1 MKSVAL
7 YSPAPARGWLPWG
20 ALAPVLAILIVAL
33 PAMVAWKIEH
43 RFGLVTERGEPIGF
57 AGLCSL
63 LFFDFGLTLAV
74 LFGWVRLVERR
85 TLATLGLVGERPW
98 RTFLAGLGV
107 GLATSTLV
115 VAAIGLAGGY
125 AVRELLPAWASAS
138 ALGRMAILLAGF
150 AVQSSVEEILF
161 RGWLM
166 SAIARKLNLVL
177 AVVLTSTVF
186 MLLHYSPHQAW
197 DVMLGT
203 FLFSLFACAWALHSG
218 NIWGVMGWHAGW
230 NWLIAVGFELPITGL
245 DAHLPALLVRLAP
258 RGPDVL
264 TGGAQGPEGSAICS
278 LFFAVA
284 STLLFWLRARER
296 RRVTESAGPSAPPS
310 AETPA

>member
-1 MKSVAL
+1 MKSLAL

-20 ALAPVLAILIVAL
+20 ALAPFLAILLVAL
-33 PAMVAWKIEH
+33 PAIAAWKIEH
-43 RFGLVTERGEPIGF
+43 AFGLVNEKGDPQGF
-57 AGLCSL
+57 SGLCAL
-63 LFFDFGLTLAV
+63 LFFDFGLTGAVVLA
-74 LFGWVRLVERR
+74 WIRLVERR
-85 TLATLGLVGERPW
+85 PLATIGLLGERPG
-98 RTFLAGLGV
+98 RTFLAGLGI
-107 GLATSTLV
+107 GFATSTLV

-125 AVRELLPAWASAS
+125 AVGGLLLAWTAPS
-138 ALGRMAILLAGF
+138 ALLRMAVLLAGF
-150 AVQSSVEEILF
+150 AVQSSVEELLF

-166 SAIARKLNLVL
+166 SAIGRKLNLAW
-177 AVVLTSTVF
+177 AVVLTSIVF

-197 DVMLGT
+197 DILLGT
-203 FLFSLFACAWALHSG
+203 FLFSLFACAWALRSG
-218 NIWGVMGWHAGW
+218 NLWGVMGWHAGW

-264 TGGAQGPEGSAICS
+264 SGGAQGPEGSAICS

-284 STLLFWLRARER
+284 STLLFWLRAREGR
-296 RRVTESAGPSAPPS
+296 SVTKTAAPPAPPS